1 MEEKYL
7 PADTGSHR
15 CFQVGNTVVRVVF
28 TEQGKTLKERLRA
41 YFLSLK
47 S

>member
-7 PADTGSHR
+7 PADTGSR
-15 CFQVGNTVVRVVF
+15 CCFQVGNTVVRIVF
-28 TEQGKTLKERLRA
+28 AEQGKTLEERLRA